1 VTQAI
6 FSMSMIVVQSL
17 TNSFGEMF
25 IAANVIVMR
34 IDGFVML
41 PAFSF
46 GSAMTTYAGQNIGA
60 RQMDRVVEGAKKG
73 TLVAMGI
80 SAVLTAIILLFGKH
94 LMAIFTDTQELI
106 TLSNNMMRIIAV
118 GYVLMEVTQCLSGI
132 MRGAGDTVTPMWISI
147 ISSVALRIPLAY
159 GLVWLSKT
167 PELPQGNCAMMYVSM
182 LLSWSAGALLTFLV
196 YRRGAWKE
204 KAMF

>member
-1 VTQAI
+1 
-6 FSMSMIVVQSL
+6 
-17 TNSFGEMF
+17 
-25 IAANVIVMR
+25 
-34 IDGFVML
+34 
-41 PAFSF
+41 
-46 GSAMTTYAGQNIGA
+46 
-60 RQMDRVVEGAKKG
+60 
-73 TLVAMGI
+73 
-80 SAVLTAIILLFGKH
+80 LLFGRH
-94 LMAIFTDTQELI
+94 LMAIFTDTEELI

-182 LLSWSAGALLTFLV
+182 LISWSCGALMTFLM
-196 YRRGAWKE
+196 YKKGDWKRRAI
-204 KAMF
+204 F